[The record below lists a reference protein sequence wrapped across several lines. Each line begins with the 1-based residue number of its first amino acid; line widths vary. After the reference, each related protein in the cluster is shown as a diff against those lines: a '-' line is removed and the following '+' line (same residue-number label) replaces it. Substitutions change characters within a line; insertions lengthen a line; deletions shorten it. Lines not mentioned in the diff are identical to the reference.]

1 MVLGGTGR
9 KRLPV
14 SLSTEALREAWRGS
28 RDATPK
34 PGAPGVDGIRAPQF
48 ASDLTDHIERIRQEV
63 RAASFRFNRL
73 RLARVMKDSGG
84 YRILAIPT
92 VRDRL
97 VQRAI
102 LRHLEADPRFQPSSE
117 ISYGFAKQRT
127 LADAQRAALSLRQ
140 SRPWV
145 LKCDIV
151 RFFDRIPR
159 SQLKDLVRRK
169 VGWKVIANLLCG
181 AVDSEL
187 HLRTSEDVELVTA
200 NGVQSGIGLRQGM
213 PVSPMLSNLLLKRF
227 DERLEKQGIVAVR
240 YADDIAVFAHSRAAC
255 EGALQAIQ
263 GGLAELQLE
272 VPHLLDEGKTRIFG
286 PSEVVEFLGVEIR
299 RKGEVYELC
308 APAGKIEKI
317 EADMAKMVQVERC
330 VDEKRNI
337 GQVVRALDSF
347 TVGHAASM
355 AVLEDGGAFM
365 ARLEAAKRRQL
376 RTLLVNLL
384 GENVVVSLSPDQLAV
399 LGVEAFK

>member
-1 MVLGGTGR
+1 MVPGGTGR
-9 KRLPV
+9 RRLPA
-14 SLSTEALREAWRGS
+14 SLSTEALREAWRSS
-28 RDATPK
+28 RDATAK

-48 ASDLTDHIERIRQEV
+48 ASDLADHVERLRQEI
-63 RAASFRFNRL
+63 RAGTFRFSRL
-73 RLARVMKDSGG
+73 RLARVLKDSGG

-97 VQRAI
+97 VQRAV
-102 LRHLEADPRFQPSSE
+102 LRHLEADSRFEPSSA

-127 LADAQRAALSLRQ
+127 LADAQRAALTLRKSQ
-140 SRPWV
+140 PWV

-159 SQLKDLVRRK
+159 SQLKGLIRRK

-187 HLRTSEDVELVTA
+187 QLRGPEDAELVA
-200 NGVQSGIGLRQGM
+200 QNGVQAGIGLRQGM

-227 DERLEKQGIVAVR
+227 DERLEKQGIVAIR
-240 YADDIAVFAHSRAAC
+240 YADDIAVFADGRAAC
-255 EGALQAIQ
+255 EAALEAVQA
-263 GGLAELQLE
+263 GLAELELE
-272 VPHLLDEGKTRIFG
+272 VPDLLDEGKTKILG
-286 PSEVVEFLGVEIR
+286 PSEVAEFLGIEIR
-299 RKGEVYELC
+299 RTGPTYELC
-308 APAGKIEKI
+308 APARKIENI

-330 VDEKRNI
+330 VAERRNI

-347 TVGHAASM
+347 TIGHAASM

-376 RTLLVNLL
+376 RALLVNLL
-384 GENVVVSLSPDQLAV
+384 GEEVVVSLGPDRLAIV
-399 LGVEAFK
+399 GVGPFE

>member
-9 KRLPV
+9 GRLPA
-14 SLSTEALREAWRGS
+14 SLSTDALREVWRGS
-28 RDATPK
+28 RDASAT
-34 PGAPGVDGIRAPQF
+34 PGAPGIDGIRAPQF
-48 ASDLTDHIERIRQEV
+48 ASDLADNIKRVRQEI
-63 RAASFRFNRL
+63 RADSYRFNRL
-73 RLARVMKDSGG
+73 RLARVLKESGG

-102 LRHLEADPRFQPSSE
+102 LRHLEANQRFEPSSA

-127 LADAQRAALSLRQ
+127 LADAQRAALGLRN

-159 SQLKDLVRRK
+159 SHLKELIRKK
-169 VGWKVIANLLCG
+169 VGWKVIARLLCR

-187 HLRTSEDVELVTA
+187 QLRTSEDLELATE
-200 NGVQSGIGLRQGM
+200 NGVQVGVGLRQGM

-227 DERLEKQGIVAVR
+227 DERLGKLGIVAIR
-240 YADDIAVFAHSRAAC
+240 YADDIAVFTDSRDAAKV
-255 EGALQAIQ
+255 ALNAIQ
-263 GGLAELQLE
+263 AGLAELELE
-272 VPHLLDEGKTRIFG
+272 VPDLLDGGKTSISG
-286 PSEVVEFLGVEIR
+286 PTDVAEFLGVEIR
-299 RKGEVYELC
+299 RKGETYKLC
-308 APAGKIEKI
+308 APARKLEKI
-317 EADMAKMVQVERC
+317 EAAMAAMVQVQQC
-330 VDEKRNI
+330 IADKRNI

-347 TVGHAASM
+347 TIGHAASM
-355 AVLEDGGAFM
+355 AVLEDGGDFM
-365 ARLEAAKRRQL
+365 ARLEACKQRQL
-376 RTLLVNLL
+376 RALLVNLL
-384 GENVVVSLSPDQLAV
+384 GTKVVGSLGPDHLAI